1 MAAVNATQVDYWNFL
16 FTDLAGEW
24 GFFTWKNIRMK
35 YNRVIVDPRTN
46 DWFLIKSPL
55 PLLGILAFYLFFVLS
70 WGPKFM
76 KDRKPF
82 KLERTLLVYNFFQV
96 ALSVWMVYEG
106 VVIWQYYS
114 WRCQPVDWSR
124 TPKAYREARV
134 VYVYY
139 LAKITELLDTIFFVL
154 RKNDRQV
161 TFLHVY
167 HHTVM
172 PMISWGT
179 SKYYPGGHG
188 TFIGWINSFVH
199 IIMYSYYFLSAFG
212 PQMQKYLWWKKHI
225 TNLQMVSTALDLAG
239 EWGFFTWKNIR
250 T

>member
-1 MAAVNATQVDYWNFL
+1 
-16 FTDLAGEW
+16 
-24 GFFTWKNIRMK
+24 
-35 YNRVIVDPRTN
+35 
-46 DWFLIKSPL
+46 
-55 PLLGILAFYLFFVLS
+55 
-70 WGPKFM
+70 
-76 KDRKPF
+76 
-82 KLERTLLVYNFFQV
+82 LLVYNFFQV

-139 LAKITELLDTIFFVL
+139 MAKITELLDTIFFVL

-199 IIMYSYYFLSAFG
+199 IVMYSYYFLSAFG
-212 PQMQKYLWWKKHI
+212 PQMQKYLWWKKYI
-225 TNLQMVSTALDLAG
+225 TNLQMVRKLNLMKRMKSKINFNPILDPILLLLYTSNA
-239 EWGFFTWKNIR
+239 TVVHRLRLSKMVCLLHAAQCR
-250 T
+250 VLLLPVQ

>member
-1 MAAVNATQVDYWNFL
+1 M
-16 FTDLAGEW
+16 
-24 GFFTWKNIRMK
+24 R
-35 YNRVIVDPRTN
+35 
-46 DWFLIKSPL
+46 
-55 PLLGILAFYLFFVLS
+55 
-70 WGPKFM
+70 
-76 KDRKPF
+76 DRKPF

-106 VVIWQYYS
+106 FVIWQYYS

-172 PMISWGT
+172 PMISWGST
-179 SKYYPGGHG
+179 KYYPGGHG

-225 TNLQMVSTALDLAG
+225 TNLQMVGSSAILYMSSIYISIFCLSTDPVLLRLHSSDSAALHRLRLPQMVCLLHPAQC
-239 EWGFFTWKNIR
+239 R
-250 T
+250 VLLLPVQ

>member
-1 MAAVNATQVDYWNFL
+1 M
-16 FTDLAGEW
+16 
-24 GFFTWKNIRMK
+24 R
-35 YNRVIVDPRTN
+35 
-46 DWFLIKSPL
+46 
-55 PLLGILAFYLFFVLS
+55 
-70 WGPKFM
+70 
-76 KDRKPF
+76 DRKPF

-124 TPKAYREARV
+124 TPKGYREARV
-134 VYVYY
+134 VYAYY

-212 PQMQKYLWWKKHI
+212 PQMQKYLWWKKYI
-225 TNLQMVSTALDLAG
+225 TNLQMVGLTQWGSSYIIIDNWLCSFSLSRSSSAAPSFIRLSCCTPTAAIQDGLSASPCPMPCSSISCSM
-239 EWGFFTWKNIR
+239 TSIR
-250 T
+250 SPTRRSRH

>member
-1 MAAVNATQVDYWNFL
+1 M
-16 FTDLAGEW
+16 
-24 GFFTWKNIRMK
+24 R
-35 YNRVIVDPRTN
+35 
-46 DWFLIKSPL
+46 
-55 PLLGILAFYLFFVLS
+55 
-70 WGPKFM
+70 
-76 KDRKPF
+76 DRKPF

-172 PMISWGT
+172 PMISWGST
-179 SKYYPGGHG
+179 KYYPGGHG

-199 IIMYSYYFLSAFG
+199 IVMYSYYFLSAFG

-225 TNLQMVSTALDLAG
+225 TNLQMVGSSPNSIFILFLTVLVL
-239 EWGFFTWKNIR
+239 
-250 T
+250 

>member
-139 LAKITELLDTIFFVL
+139 LAKITELLDAF
-154 RKNDRQV
+154 
-161 TFLHVY
+161 
-167 HHTVM
+167 HT
-172 PMISWGT
+172 
-179 SKYYPGGHG
+179 
-188 TFIGWINSFVH
+188 
-199 IIMYSYYFLSAFG
+199 
-212 PQMQKYLWWKKHI
+212 
-225 TNLQMVSTALDLAG
+225 
-239 EWGFFTWKNIR
+239 
-250 T
+250 